1 MSDTRFSP
9 AKSAE
14 PISLPSRETGH
25 SRDGDAALSSGQ
37 PTIRE
42 MRMRKFM
49 VLAASL
55 VLYVSSAYAAKPVLA
70 VAEFRNETHASW
82 WRTDVGTDLASMLT
96 NELAATEKFK
106 MV

>member
-1 MSDTRFSP
+1 
-9 AKSAE
+9 
-14 PISLPSRETGH
+14 
-25 SRDGDAALSSGQ
+25 
-37 PTIRE
+37 
-42 MRMRKFM
+42 MRKFI

-96 NELAATEKFK
+96 NELAATENHPAWTHMYLMLMSAQVGFALGY
-106 MV
+106 VV